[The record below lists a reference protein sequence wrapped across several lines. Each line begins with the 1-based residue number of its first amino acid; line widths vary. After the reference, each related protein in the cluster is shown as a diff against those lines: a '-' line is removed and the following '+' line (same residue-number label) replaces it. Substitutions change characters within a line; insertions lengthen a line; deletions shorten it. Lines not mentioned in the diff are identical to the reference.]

1 MWISFFINLIQI
13 IYILYNDILCPFPDC
28 TPFQNSNNKNTIVN
42 DDNFLIIV
50 TENQKIYLYSTY
62 TISTIEIPCE
72 NFNPTKVQWNING
85 TSVLLCDKNS
95 IVLGYLDRSL
105 L

>member
-1 MWISFFINLIQI
+1 MLWVWKTDSLELISVI
-13 IYILYNDILCPFPDC
+13 ITNKNIRDFKWSPS
-28 TPFQNSNNKNTIVN
+28 QNSNNKNTIVN

-72 NFNPTKVQWNING
+72 NFNPTKV
-85 TSVLLCDKNS
+85 
-95 IVLGYLDRSL
+95 
-105 L
+105 